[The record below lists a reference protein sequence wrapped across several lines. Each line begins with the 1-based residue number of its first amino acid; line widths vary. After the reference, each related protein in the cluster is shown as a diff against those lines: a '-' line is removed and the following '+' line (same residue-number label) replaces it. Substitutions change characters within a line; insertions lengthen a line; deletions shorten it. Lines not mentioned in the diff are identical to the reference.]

1 MWPARKRYKT
11 QKRIEEPKIEKGLF
25 EKGLSREGPFLRV
38 RKMTDPTAVVTDGV
52 CNGNKNGTAFYNGT
66 DRYRFVSIL
75 SATIRAEA

>member
-11 QKRIEEPKIEKGLF
+11 QKRIEEPKI

-52 CNGNKNGTAFYNGT
+52 CNGNKNGTALYNGT
-66 DRYRFVSIL
+66 DRYRFASIL